1 MVAIEACSIK
11 RPFSKKSYDIEI
23 GQLIYLFTIDLQ
35 SVYSFLCYEFLLK
48 AISEQITVQVF
59 FKDQLIFKK
68 QSNIDSLKISYHL
81 TLPFKLISS
90 KWKAIYWVKCY
101 VIFLYILIVFIT
113 HKFPVFPIKAI
124 NRYVGRNIR
133 IGTVLKQEELNCK
146 KKKWHGNLDSMTF
159 QKKIAWKYQSK
170 NQLWNYLK

>member
-1 MVAIEACSIK
+1 MIKVCSIK
-11 RPFSKKSYDIEI
+11 RPFSKKFYHIEI
-23 GQLIYLFTIDLQ
+23 GQLICKAINLLASICI
-35 SVYSFLCYEFLLK
+35 CYEFLLK
-48 AISEQITVQVF
+48 AISEQTIVQVF
-59 FKDQLIFKK
+59 FDDKLIFKK

-159 QKKIAWKYQSK
+159 QKKLHENI
-170 NQLWNYLK
+170 NQKINFEIT

>member
-1 MVAIEACSIK
+1 MIKVCSIK
-11 RPFSKKSYDIEI
+11 RPFSKK
-23 GQLIYLFTIDLQ
+23 LVNWFAKQ
-35 SVYSFLCYEFLLK
+35 SIYSFLYVTSFYCLLK
-48 AISEQITVQVF
+48 AISEQTIVQVF
-59 FKDQLIFKK
+59 FKDKLIFKK
-68 QSNIDSLKISYHL
+68 QSNIDSLKISCHL
-81 TLPFKLISS
+81 TLPLRLISS